1 MIRLDDEPA
10 KRLRDWLEDDEAD
23 QEDDDRDEADQDGT
37 DQDEPEDDEE
47 TTSEFVQRIV
57 REYSRLGHR
66 TGGSERDQTDRS
78 EREE

>member
-10 KRLRDWLEDDEAD
+10 KRLRDWLEDDEDASD
-23 QEDDDRDEADQDGT
+23 EDTDEAADRPP
-37 DQDEPEDDEE
+37 DEDENDEE